1 MTKYAMDEYNRG
13 FNDGYSQ
20 AKKEFDRPQGEWK
33 YAYYPNI
40 NKEVYYCSN
49 CGVAYPV
56 EYLLAKNINLSIK
69 ELTIIQKDS
78 RFNFC
83 PCCGTDMR
91 NNYNDS
97 K

>member
-20 AKKEFDRPQGEWK
+20 AKKEFKTPKGEWQPIGIASNDIK
-33 YAYYPNI
+33 
-40 NKEVYYCSN
+40 CSKCGCIAFNYHPTPFCPN
-49 CGVAYPV
+49 CGA
-56 EYLLAKNINLSIK
+56 
-69 ELTIIQKDS
+69 
-78 RFNFC
+78 
-83 PCCGTDMR
+83 DMR